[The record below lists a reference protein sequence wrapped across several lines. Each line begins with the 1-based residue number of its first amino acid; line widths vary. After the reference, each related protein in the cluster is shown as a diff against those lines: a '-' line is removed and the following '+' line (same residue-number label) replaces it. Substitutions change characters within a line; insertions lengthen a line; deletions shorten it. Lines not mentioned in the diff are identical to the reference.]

1 MKRITTQS
9 GTVYEYDD
17 DGFLDRLRRTGGK
30 PIRLLDDVP
39 VYDDWKRVRTIS
51 YAEGEPLFA
60 TFSDGTWIQ
69 STKVVSIEEVPDE
82 V

>member
-9 GTVYEYDD
+9 GTVYEYD
-17 DGFLDRLRRTGGK
+17 GELDRLRRTGGK
-30 PIRLLDDVP
+30 PIRLHDGIP
-39 VYDDWKRVRTIS
+39 AYDDWKKVLTIK
-51 YAEGEPLFA
+51 YAEGESLFA